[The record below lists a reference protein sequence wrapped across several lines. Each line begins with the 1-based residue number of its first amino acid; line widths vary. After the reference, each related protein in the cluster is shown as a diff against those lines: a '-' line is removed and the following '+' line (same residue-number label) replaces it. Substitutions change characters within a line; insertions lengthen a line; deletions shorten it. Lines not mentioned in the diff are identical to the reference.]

1 MRRRE
6 FISLLGGAAAALGLP
21 LPLRAQQGDRIRRI
35 AWFGLGRADAP
46 SPYVDALRSG
56 LRDFGWIEGRNLAI
70 SLYWATG
77 RQDMDAVARELVASS
92 PEVIIAQELMVYAV
106 QPLKPASPVV
116 FGFSGDPVEGKLVES
131 YPRPGGNFTGMTY
144 LAIELVGKR
153 IEVLKEWVPQFRRIA
168 VLARPQ
174 HPGEHKERQATAEV
188 AGKLGIE
195 FSYFP
200 IQDLAELDEAFRAIV
215 QSRCDA
221 LVVFPDTTMFSVS
234 DRIARFAS
242 EAMLPSVSGWAPF
255 AENGLLLTYGPNI
268 RDLYRSLARYA
279 DRILRGAKPADLP
292 VELPTKFETVI
303 NLRTA
308 KVLGLDVPTSILLRA
323 DKVIE

>member
-1 MRRRE
+1 
-6 FISLLGGAAAALGLP
+6 
-21 LPLRAQQGDRIRRI
+21 
-35 AWFGLGRADAP
+35 
-46 SPYVDALRSG
+46 
-56 LRDFGWIEGRNLAI
+56 
-70 SLYWATG
+70 
-77 RQDMDAVARELVASS
+77 
-92 PEVIIAQELMVYAV
+92 
-106 QPLKPASPVV
+106 
-116 FGFSGDPVEGKLVES
+116 
-131 YPRPGGNFTGMTY
+131 
-144 LAIELVGKR
+144 
-153 IEVLKEWVPQFRRIA
+153 VPQFRRIA